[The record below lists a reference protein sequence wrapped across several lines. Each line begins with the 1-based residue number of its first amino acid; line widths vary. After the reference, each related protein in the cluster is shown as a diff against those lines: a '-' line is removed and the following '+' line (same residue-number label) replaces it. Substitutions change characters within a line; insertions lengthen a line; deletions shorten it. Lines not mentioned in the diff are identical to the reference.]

1 MKSVLRRPVLLLS
14 AAASITVPG
23 VLAVVAVLG
32 HQHEDS
38 LASVQSVPVGSQ
50 LSQAGEQEELLPV
63 SGRTDKGPA
72 PSIRAMIPA
81 SVLAGENRARG
92 LQLLSQAATAGRA
105 ASYQGVEM
113 IADTTVAGPNKAVA
127 TVWHSGGLTVLQ
139 LAGGKPEVTY
149 DGDGRSPE
157 GVFGVTT
164 TLVGLLDKN
173 YVPVYLGTSS
183 VIGRPALVVAVQ
195 RADGSM
201 AAQFWLDRRTFLP
214 LRRDVYDTSA
224 RLVSDDQFTKVRFGA
239 RTMPKVAAGPG
250 SAAWAAAPSPVQLL
264 SKLNGE
270 GSLLPSTLPG
280 DLSLYAASV
289 TSTSAGQV
297 ADLGFSDGLSVVSL
311 FVQRGVLPAKIPG
324 WQPERIAGHLVYV
337 AQHEVT
343 MSGGGFVYTL
353 ITDAPPKTVDAVVGA
368 LPPTG
373 GPGILGRLG
382 RGLGR
387 LVSVLDPF
395 H

>member
-23 VLAVVAVLG
+23 ALAVLAVLG

-38 LASVQSVPVGSQ
+38 VPSAHSVPLGSQ
-50 LSQAGEQEELLPV
+50 LSQAGEQALLPA
-63 SGRTDKGPA
+63 SGRSGTGPA
-72 PSIRAMIPA
+72 PNIRAMIPA
-81 SVLAGENRARG
+81 SVLADENRARG

-105 ASYQGVEM
+105 ASYQGVEA
-113 IADTTVAGPNKAVA
+113 IVDTTVAGPNKAVA

-139 LAGGKPEVTY
+139 LAGGKPEVSY
-149 DGDGRSPE
+149 DGDGRAPE

-164 TLVGLLDKN
+164 TLVRLLDKN
-173 YVPVYLGTSS
+173 YVPMYLGSSS

-195 RADGSM
+195 RADGST
-201 AAQFWLDRRTFLP
+201 AARFWLDQRTFLP

-224 RLVSDDQFTKVRFGA
+224 HVVSDDQFTRVRFGA
-239 RTMPKVAAGPG
+239 GKMPKVAGLG

-270 GSLLPSTLPG
+270 GSLLPQTLPG
-280 DLSLYAASV
+280 DLSLYAGSV
-289 TSTSAGQV
+289 ASTSAGQV
-297 ADLGFSDGLSVVSL
+297 TDLGFSDGLSVVSL
-311 FVQRGVLPAKIPG
+311 FVERGILPAKMPG
-324 WQPERIAGHLVYV
+324 WQPEQISGHMVYV

-343 MSGGGFVYTL
+343 MSGRGFVYTL

-373 GPGILGRLG
+373 SPGILGRLG

-387 LVSVLDPF
+387 IVSVLDPF
-395 H
+395 N